1 MYKNLQRQW
10 LAKLQLIDSMTGR
23 DWQPESI
30 PLFVR
35 NTLAMKIS
43 ATFCHRRDWSQELS
57 HRSFHTIEQQRLTD
71 SDWLWWSWTRVL

>member
-1 MYKNLQRQW
+1 

-23 DWQPESI
+23 DWQTEI
-30 PLFVR
+30 ILLFVR

-43 ATFCHRRDWSQELS
+43 VTFGHRRDWSQELS

-71 SDWLWWSWTRVL
+71 GDCLW